1 MKVHSELKGN
11 DLRPAY
17 AKPTK
22 ARFGIL
28 ILLFLLPLLIILIEP
43 VYPLLHLRFSLHC
56 N

>member
-11 DLRPAY
+11 ELQPAY
-17 AKPTK
+17 VKPTK

-43 VYPLLHLRFSLHC
+43 VYPLLLLQFNLHC